1 MPLPIGLQVP
11 TPPIHD
17 QPALFK
23 ELWLVDVGGAHM
35 VALLVAH
42 LALDGILD
50 QGTASPGAE
59 TMAHSSA
66 GTKKPAQGPVSL
78 GFRAYPG

>member
-1 MPLPIGLQVP
+1 MI
-11 TPPIHD
+11 
-17 QPALFK
+17 
-23 ELWLVDVGGAHM
+23 
-35 VALLVAH
+35 ALLVAH